1 MYNKFPCYYP
11 GDFNPPTKYHLNTM
25 EWLLGRPEIGHV
37 YIVIGNNDQNQL
49 TQEKKVKLWE
59 MLIRH
64 SFSPN
69 VSILKSDMVEYY
81 QYISDFAGIFKNDI
95 V

>member
-69 VSILKSDMVEYY
+69 VSILK
-81 QYISDFAGIFKNDI
+81 
-95 V
+95 